1 VNLVSKIVA
10 FGIGLLVLSSC
21 ATYPVN
27 PHLRQYNPQS
37 GYRFENLAS
46 PKNSDSLF
54 IILTFSGGGTRAA
67 ALSYGVMEKLR
78 KTKIMWEGEERRLL
92 DEVDV
97 ISSVSGGSF
106 TAAYYGLF
114 RNELFDPEKFV
125 KVFLYRDIQAELVAG
140 LFNPF
145 NWLRLASPT
154 FGRIELATELY
165 DREIFKG
172 KTFGDLSDMNLR
184 PFIMINA
191 TDITMGS
198 QFTFI
203 QDQFDLMCSDLNGV
217 QVARAVAASSNFPIA
232 FSTLT
237 LKNYAGTCGYEEPRW
252 MEEALKDLV
261 INPPRFNRARIER
274 SYLNREEREYIHLL
288 DGGIGDN
295 IGLRGPLVGIR
306 SNDLPW
312 SLPNRINLS
321 EQDKNKVRKVLVI
334 VVDARTNPKTDI
346 DKSPSGPG
354 LTTILDIIAS
364 VPMSNYSFDTVQLL
378 LDTFTDW
385 QKDRAVYAGCKAILQ
400 GACPAGEMPDKAPP
414 SLETYGIYVGFDK
427 IQNPKDRDYFLNL
440 STTFALPKEAID
452 KLREIGQ
459 LILDQSGDFQRL
471 CSDLKCHE

>member
-1 VNLVSKIVA
+1 MNRVFNHLLLTLV
-10 FGIGLLVLSSC
+10 VLALCSC
-21 ATYPVN
+21 ATYPIN
-27 PHLRQYNPQS
+27 PQLRQYDPQS
-37 GYRFENLAS
+37 GYRFQNLQA

-54 IILTFSGGGTRAA
+54 VILTFSGGGTRAA

-114 RNELFDPEKFV
+114 RDELFDPGKFE
-125 KVFLYRDIQAELVAG
+125 KVFLYRDIQGELVAG
-140 LFNPF
+140 LFNPS

-154 FGRIELATELY
+154 FGRIDLATELY
-165 DREIFKG
+165 DREIFEG
-172 KTFGDLSDMNLR
+172 KSFRDLSDMKLR

-191 TDITMGS
+191 TDIAMGS

-203 QDQFDLMCSDLNGV
+203 QDQFDLICSDLNGV
-217 QVARAVAASSNFPIA
+217 HVARAVAASSNFPVA

-237 LKNYAGTCGYEEPRW
+237 LNNYAGTCGYKEPSW
-252 MEEALKDLV
+252 MKEALKDFI
-261 INPPRFNRARIER
+261 INPPRFNRARIAQ
-274 SYLNREEREYIHLL
+274 SYLNHEEREYVHLL

-321 EQDKNKVRKVLVI
+321 EQDTNKIRKVLVI
-334 VVDARTNPKTDI
+334 VVDARTDPKTSI

-354 LTTILDIIAS
+354 LTAILDIIAS

-400 GACPAGEMPDKAPP
+400 EACPGSEMPDKPP
-414 SLETYGIYVGFDK
+414 PPLETYGIYVGFDQL
-427 IQNPKDRDYFLNL
+427 QNPKERDYFLNL
-440 STTFALPKEAID
+440 PTTFALPRESVD

-459 LILDQSGDFQRL
+459 FILGQSEDFQRL